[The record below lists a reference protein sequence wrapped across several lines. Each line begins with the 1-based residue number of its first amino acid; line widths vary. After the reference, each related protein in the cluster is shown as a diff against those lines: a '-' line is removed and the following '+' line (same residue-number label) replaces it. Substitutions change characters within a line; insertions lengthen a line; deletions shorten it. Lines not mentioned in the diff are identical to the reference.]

1 MITITQPKTAYRG
14 FARTACFAGVRATPI
29 A

>member
-1 MITITQPKTAYRG
+1 MMNITQPKTAYRG
-14 FARTACFAGVRATPI
+14 FARTACFAGVLATPI

>member
-1 MITITQPKTAYRG
+1 MMNITQPKTAYRG
-14 FARTACFAGVRATPI
+14 FPPTACFAGVRVTPI